1 MLSPKNQKFREGVQ
15 VPFLE
20 KMLKENQK
28 ELEQLVNSFDETT
41 GKQQERLHAIEKTS
55 KVKSNIVEIT
65 KAIEYSKKMEYFRHP
80 NIPQNISDEH
90 IWNDA
95 WYDEKRNAWVTLN
108 DYFFQLENSRTR
120 GIQIKYET
128 ENITNVG
135 IIIEEKKIEFRYG
148 LPSMLQKDDKGQ
160 PIWYSLSTLY
170 DVMLTK
176 EIVKGTLKPESQENA
191 YLYTAGSEAWIS
203 VLGRHLT
210 EQEYLFACEF
220 MIGLVKTP
228 LNVLRANVGR
238 SYDPKEYKK
247 TMKQWDKENKEL
259 EQQQK
264 RKK

>member
-1 MLSPKNQKFREGVQ
+1 MFSPRNQKSRKGVQ
-15 VPFLE
+15 IPFLE
-20 KMLKENQK
+20 KIQKENQK
-28 ELEQLVNSFDETT
+28 TLEQLEDSFDNTT
-41 GKQQERLHAIEKTS
+41 AKQQEKLETLEKIS
-55 KVKSNIVEIT
+55 KIKSNITELT
-65 KAIEYSKKMEYFRHP
+65 KAIEHSKKMEYFRHP
-80 NIPQNISDEH
+80 NIPQSIPDGH

-148 LPSMLQKDDKGQ
+148 LPSILQKDDKGQ
-160 PIWYSLSTLY
+160 PTWYSLSTLY

-191 YLYTAGSEAWIS
+191 YLYTTGSEAWIS
-203 VLGRHLT
+203 VLGRYLT

-264 RKK
+264 KKK